1 MPLPLQ
7 FPKDVIF
14 NTTAD
19 LKQYFNTHANNLYY
33 TNDLLFSPTEKIL
46 ITYNEAPEGAE
57 VYTHEFQ
64 RRFQLDEVRF
74 DLDPNR
80 TRATIARCL
89 GAGVISQT
97 HAAQLHGHLTD
108 TTPLSTDDFL
118 SDLANAAQ
126 GAVFV
131 APMVLVMYFVMQYFY
146 IFYKTGQMPE
156 WDSPELRQ
164 ILWESLILGLQT
176 CIIAFSIVLAQTL
189 IPVLLQAL
197 NVQITGPLIHLVLAP
212 VFGLMYATC
221 LFFYDRSVC
230 KEAYGQSPL
239 KRFGKNFVLG
249 VGLYL
254 GQLIPGLTTVAE
266 AICAFAVPISIN
278 LLWGWGA
285 KQLPRLW
292 PGDQHDKTSEQAG
305 HLLHYQNPSY
315 SPQL

>member
-7 FPKDVIF
+7 FPKDVIVKS
-14 NTTAD
+14 TTD
-19 LKQYFNTHANNLYY
+19 LKQYFNTPANNLYY
-33 TNDLLFSPTEKIL
+33 TNDLLFSPPEKIL
-46 ITYNEAPEGAE
+46 VTYNEASDGAE
-57 VYTHEFQ
+57 VYIDEFQ
-64 RRFQLDEVRF
+64 RKFQLDEVRF

-89 GAGVISQT
+89 GAGIISQT
-97 HAAQLHGHLTD
+97 HAAELHSHLTD

-126 GAVFV
+126 GAVFI

-146 IFYKTGQMPE
+146 VYYKTGQTPQ

-164 ILWESLILGLQT
+164 ILWESLILGIQT

-189 IPVLLQAL
+189 IPLLLQAL
-197 NVQITGPLIHLVLAP
+197 NFQITGPLIHLPLAP
-212 VFGLMYATC
+212 VFGLIYASS

-230 KEAYGQSPL
+230 KEAYGQSPW
-239 KRFGKNFVLG
+239 KRFGKNFILG
-249 VGLYL
+249 MGLYL

-285 KQLPRLW
+285 KQLPRPE
-292 PGDQHDKTSEQAG
+292 PGDQHDTMNEQAG
-305 HLLHYQNPSY
+305 HLPHYQNPSH
-315 SPQL
+315 SRQL